1 MPNAI
6 DHDVSIRH
14 GSTCARQHPPR
25 TRRHDAQH
33 RFRAAAGGTVRPPAA
48 PAIRCLAA
56 GLAAA
61 LLTIVAPPGL
71 AQPAGGGLDLRQA
84 IDIEANEA
92 LFDDRSGVG
101 EYRGDVVVRQ
111 GDLTLFGDRLRLYS
125 ENRRLTR
132 ALLEGQLARVVDAN
146 PAAPRE
152 AEAREIDYSLTRDEI
167 TLRGD
172 ARVQTPNE
180 DARGDEIVYSMRDD
194 TLRATAASGNRVRVT
209 IVPRGED

>member
-1 MPNAI
+1 MPRLTHCI
-6 DHDVSIRH
+6 VSHHRTTTASAATRAPH
-14 GSTCARQHPPR
+14 GLLPGTRLARR
-25 TRRHDAQH
+25 AVVAAWFTALVMTT
-33 RFRAAAGGTVRPPAA
+33 AAAPT
-48 PAIRCLAA
+48 
-56 GLAAA
+56 
-61 LLTIVAPPGL
+61 L
-71 AQPAGGGLDLRQA
+71 AQQSGGGLDLRQA

-111 GDLTLFGDRLRLYS
+111 GELTLYGDRLRLYS
-125 ENRRLTR
+125 ENRQLNR
-132 ALLEGQLARVVDAN
+132 ALLEGQPARMIDSN

-152 AEAREIDYSLTRDEI
+152 AEAREIDYNLPRDEI
-167 TLRGD
+167 TLRID

-209 IVPRGED
+209 IVPRGDD